1 MLKITQILSKDT
13 LIQNNPEKREKGRDR
28 HKKLRPKQKLNN
40 KIIDLNPNIWII
52 TLNVNDLNVPTKK
65 LIRLS
70 EWI

>member
-13 LIQNNPEKREKGRDR
+13 LIQNNPEKREKGRNR

-40 KIIDLNPNIWII
+40 KTIDLNPNIWII